1 MKGYVMNKQQS
12 FQHLINHS
20 ENTKEK
26 LFYSSVYLFSE
37 KGYANVGI
45 REISRS
51 VGIKPSSFYNHF
63 PSKEALF
70 REILETFRHMM
81 GKVVFTDEEIERIA
95 DEGDIGGFFIQNMER
110 FRSVTGNPLFH
121 TLLQIINME
130 SYTNQ
135 AAFELSAQNLY
146 YLRKDYTEKV
156 LKKMLEKG
164 HIKPCDPATIT
175 SEYYYTLKGLLDE
188 YLLREVWD
196 KDTSEIMLKI
206 KAHIQFFTTL
216 LKTERGDES

>member
-1 MKGYVMNKQQS
+1 MNKKQTFQQ
-12 FQHLINHS
+12 LIKNS

-70 REILETFRHMM
+70 REILETFRQMM
-81 GKVVFTDEEIERIA
+81 TKVVFTDEEIERIA
-95 DEGDIGGFFIQNMER
+95 DEGDIGAFFIKNMER

-135 AAFELSAQNLY
+135 DAFDLAAQNLY
-146 YLRKDYTEKV
+146 YLRKDYTEIAI
-156 LKKMLEKG
+156 KKMMEKG
-164 HIKPCDPATIT
+164 HIKPCDPSIIT

-196 KDTSEIMLKI
+196 QGTSDIMLKI
-206 KAHIQFFTTL
+206 KQHIRFFTSL
-216 LKTERGDES
+216 LKIETGDDS

>member
-1 MKGYVMNKQQS
+1 MDKKQTFRQ
-12 FQHLINHS
+12 FINVS

-26 LFYSSVYLFSE
+26 LFYSSVYLFST

-45 REISRS
+45 REISHS
-51 VGIKPSSFYNHF
+51 VSIKPSSFYNHY

-70 REILETFRHMM
+70 KEILVSFRLMM
-81 GKVVFTDEEIERIA
+81 KKVVFTKEEIEQIA
-95 DEGDIGGFFIQNMER
+95 DEGDISAFFMKNMER

-130 SYTNQ
+130 SYTNPE
-135 AAFELSAQNLY
+135 AYELAAQNLY

-156 LKKMLEKG
+156 LKKMMEKG
-164 HIKPCDPATIT
+164 HIKPCDPAIIT

-196 KDTSEIMLKI
+196 KDTSDIMLKI
-206 KAHIQFFTTL
+206 KQHIEFFTSL
-216 LKTERGDES
+216 LKPERGDDS